1 LRQSTLS
8 NVQGLSRGR
17 LSEDGLGG
25 LRNHPQQ
32 NDPGKNETDPAV
44 PSHGISPSG
53 ALQTCKEKQKLPFW
67 LSGCREYTA
76 VCSHPR
82 GPNAGSLWAI
92 LWIGTC
98 DNNPKFPGSEDPGY
112 NSLLRVLRRS
122 WLL

>member
-1 LRQSTLS
+1 MKPIQPF
-8 NVQGLSRGR
+8 R
-17 LSEDGLGG
+17 LMGFLLQEPCE
-25 LRNHPQQ
+25 R
-32 NDPGKNETDPAV
+32 KN
-44 PSHGISPSG
+44 
-53 ALQTCKEKQKLPFW
+53 EKQKLPFW

-122 WLL
+122 WWL